1 MVVKIDQKY
10 NESIQKNKQTK
21 LKSIGDIYEDELKPK
36 DKDEFLNQL
45 PTNVIKDGK
54 VYPIR
59 NEIGKHFDTPSLIP
73 DEIIVPTSY
82 KLQMDR
88 YELDDEQKTRLCTIK
103 IRMEANINSDGTRT
117 LIINLD
123 KDDSIQTVY

>member
-1 MVVKIDQKY
+1 
-10 NESIQKNKQTK
+10 

-82 KLQMDR
+82 KL
-88 YELDDEQKTRLCTIK
+88 
-103 IRMEANINSDGTRT
+103 
-117 LIINLD
+117 
-123 KDDSIQTVY
+123 